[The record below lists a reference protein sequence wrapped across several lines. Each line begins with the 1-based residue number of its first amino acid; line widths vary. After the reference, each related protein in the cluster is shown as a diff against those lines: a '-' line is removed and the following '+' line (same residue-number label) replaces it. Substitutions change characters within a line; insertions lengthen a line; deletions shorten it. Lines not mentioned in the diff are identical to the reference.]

1 MTAKEIGRWGSEGQ
15 EGRKR
20 TTWKNT
26 LKVYFKLPLT
36 LYPFFAIYSFML
48 SGISLMEDRNKLI
61 LHKLQPRPKANFV
74 LLRPAQLTL
83 RGRRWGTGLPLGLL
97 FTAVSPCEFW
107 GSDGRNSTTKHF
119 DYHIQKLKH
128 GQGLDTSILEK
139 RLGITYLCK
148 SHCHKQDIKGM
159 NVGRTCYGTDLAFPP
174 CSNWYRATPCPLESA
189 FV

>member
-74 LLRPAQLTL
+74 LLRPAQWTL
-83 RGRRWGTGLPLGLL
+83 QGRRWGTGLPLGLL
-97 FTAVSPCEFW
+97 FTAVSLWVLRLRWWKFNDKTFW
-107 GSDGRNSTTKHF
+107 LSHTEVKTWPRFRHF
-119 DYHIQKLKH
+119 HSGEEAGNHL
-128 GQGLDTSILEK
+128 L
-139 RLGITYLCK
+139 
-148 SHCHKQDIKGM
+148 M
-159 NVGRTCYGTDLAFPP
+159 
-174 CSNWYRATPCPLESA
+174 
-189 FV
+189 